1 MCNKEDC
8 QHEQQIIITDRD
20 IMVGKAFMATMFM
33 RLIMGLKNNDDVADW
48 MVQAGACAIDCNNAD
63 CGTTRT
69 MLAAL
74 TQAIDHV
81 DNGADLE
88 VADLYTRAGLL
99 SAGKAPSTADKLTQI
114 LKRAGID
121 LDQFPD
127 TDDEGVIDTVI
138 VDPIP
143 SFIDVSS
150 DSGSV
155 PREIG
160 RMVGADRGRSSAT
173 ILVGG
178 PKRTTEQLH

>member
-1 MCNKEDC
+1 MCNQEDC

-33 RLIMGLKNNDDVADW
+33 RIIKGTETNNDAADW
-48 MVQAGACAIDCNNAD
+48 MVQAGTCAIDCNEN
-63 CGTTRT
+63 CGTSRT

-74 TQAIDHV
+74 TEAIDHV
-81 DNGADLE
+81 DNGADLPI
-88 VADLYTRAGLL
+88 VDLYNKAELL
-99 SAGKAPSTADKLTQI
+99 VDGKKPSMADRLGQM

-127 TDDEGVIDTVI
+127 TNDDAVIDTII

-143 SFIDVSS
+143 AFIDVSADTPS
-150 DSGSV
+150 APG
-155 PREIG
+155 EIG
-160 RMVGADRGRSSAT
+160 RMVGADRGRVAPS

-178 PKRTTEQLH
+178 PKRATDQLH